1 MDNDRYFVFH
11 SYQTLLD
18 SLDDTIA
25 EYKDMA
31 EDDPSLLET
40 ISQLNNLH
48 EKVELLAKDGELPN
62 DKIIFYDS
70 ENPADGYTID
80 DLEKGRIEEDSREY
94 CLAVLPLMI

>member
-1 MDNDRYFVFH
+1 MDTDRYFVFH

-18 SLDDTIA
+18 SLDITIA
-25 EYKDMA
+25 EYEDMA
-31 EDDPSLLET
+31 EDDPALLKT
-40 ISQLNNLH
+40 ISQLSNLH

-80 DLEKGRIEEDSREY
+80 DREKGRIEEDSREY
-94 CLAVLPLMI
+94 CLAVLPLLV

>member
-1 MDNDRYFVFH
+1 MDTDRYFVFH

-25 EYKDMA
+25 EYEDMA
-31 EDDPSLLET
+31 EDDPALLKT
-40 ISQLNNLH
+40 ISQLSNLH

-94 CLAVLPLMI
+94 CLAVLPLMV